1 MHNNLNC
8 LWQSISDDRVAKK
21 SCIFRRELFTWGLVN
36 FMQSHQHPCVLI
48 LWARGNIKGQLWSE
62 KVPGKI
68 PSFKATKNSFNKKMV
83 FWEKEKENSMACKL
97 LQKKKKHSSAEC
109 EIAAGANVSG
119 WAQCRTLPHWIYDGD
134 DSFPIVTT
142 TLIIVGKLACSWGLE
157 SYTGRSIAPGRS
169 YLARQV
175 NG

>member
-97 LQKKKKHSSAEC
+97 LQKNQNTVLQNVKLQQELTLAGEHSVGPCLIESMTVTILSRLWRPLWSLWGSLPAPEAWRA
-109 EIAAGANVSG
+109 ILAGA
-119 WAQCRTLPHWIYDGD
+119 L
-134 DSFPIVTT
+134 
-142 TLIIVGKLACSWGLE
+142 LLEGL
-157 SYTGRSIAPGRS
+157 T
-169 YLARQV
+169 
-175 NG
+175 